1 MDHSLAVK
9 CWADVWLQ
17 PVLDLLT
24 SSETSR
30 GLKSRLS
37 DVRSIAFSLHH
48 YDLSTLK
55 CQIWHNQ
62 RRRGG
67 VWAPKF
73 THLHTHLTALFRD
86 YTGKL
91 VPER

>member
-48 YDLSTLK
+48 YDLILSSAKFGT
-55 CQIWHNQ
+55 ISDV
-62 RRRGG
+62 G
-67 VWAPKF
+67 VAYGPQN
-73 THLHTHLTALFRD
+73 LHT
-86 YTGKL
+86 YTHI
-91 VPER
+91 